1 MKLSDVD
8 TEKPAKL
15 KLSDVQGKS
24 EDKKPEYTLG
34 QRDYAFAYGAGAGV
48 LGGLG
53 DIEHFGAYTVPEF
66 FGAKPKREDMGFGRE
81 TLFPTSEEVKKVAS
95 YVGIP
100 EPAKGTETAERV
112 GEIAPAVIA
121 GGKGLYDLGKF
132 GFNLAKKSLSAPS
145 AIGKESTFSELGTKI
160 ENFLKG
166 EKGKGYKARKI
177 EADNNYQNA
186 KDIALAEQGSGNAF
200 AQSRQGQKLIKEL
213 EESKYTY
220 SNGKRFLKSEPEIK
234 AIDHLIEVLKPEV
247 SVTQRTALSTNPFAA
262 KTTVPG
268 IRKETQ
274 KGIEAIIDELR
285 QLREVNK
292 PGVVSTNYGGLSAKY
307 VRDLIAKIEGDAAKG
322 TGLYGW
328 SPEYAK
334 ADKLYKAAS
343 DKLKP
348 FETELMRKVL
358 REEKYVP
365 GETVKDVESFAGE
378 FFKNGD
384 TVKQLKDATGDPK
397 MVFELAKDYASTI
410 FANKTPKQIKEFA
423 FDPKNEG
430 WLRESGIKDIVQKYA
445 NDATS
450 VQTKKDVL
458 KYLSY
463 GGLGYATTNTLASYF
478 GLK

>member
-8 TEKPAKL
+8 TQKPAKL
-15 KLSDVQGKS
+15 KLSDVQDIS
-24 EDKKPEYTLG
+24 EKPSLG
-34 QRDYAFAYGAGAGV
+34 EQAYAGAYGAGAGV

-53 DIEHFGAYTVPEF
+53 DVESSLRYDIPEF
-66 FGAKPKREDMGFGRE
+66 FGSPQPKANTGFGRE
-81 TLFPTSEEVKKVAS
+81 TVLPTSKEVKKVAS

-100 EPAKGTETAERV
+100 EPAKGTETAEKV

-160 ENFLKG
+160 ETTLKG
-166 EKGKGYKARKI
+166 KKGKEYQARKT
-177 EADNNYQNA
+177 EADTNYKDA
-186 KDIALAEQGSGNAF
+186 KEIALAKQGQGNAF
-200 AQSRQGQKLIKEL
+200 AQSPQGQKLIKDL

-220 SNGKRFLKSEPEIK
+220 SDGKRFLKSGPEIK
-234 AIDHLIEVLKPEV
+234 AIDHLLDVLRPEIKGGEKVAAGTGPVSSKLMVTKPK
-247 SVTQRTALSTNPFAA
+247 Q
-262 KTTVPG
+262 
-268 IRKETQ
+268 ETQ

-285 QLREVNK
+285 QIRQVNK
-292 PGVVSTNYGGLSAKY
+292 PGAAPTNYDGLSATY
-307 VRDLIAKIEGDAAKG
+307 RRDLAKLLEGNAKDG
-322 TGLYGW
+322 KGLYGW

-334 ADKLYKAAS
+334 ADELYKAAS
-343 DKLKP
+343 KKLEP
-348 FETELMRKVL
+348 FETELMRRVL

-365 GETVKDVESFAGE
+365 GESVKDVESFATE

-397 MVFELAKDYASTI
+397 MVSDIAKDYVSTI
-410 FANKTPKQIKEFA
+410 FANKTPKEVKAIA

-430 WLRESGIKDIVQKYA
+430 WLRESGIKQLVQDYA
-445 NDATS
+445 EKAS
-450 VQTKKDVL
+450 AAQTKKDVL